1 MQYLLYMEVNN
12 LKKCSS
18 CKFEAATAHAA
29 PFTCSVCQRKA
40 MPTPFYFPN
49 PPLPL
54 QSHPLFAA
62 VPIHLNEQNSV
73 PTEQGIDW
81 ARDPINVVIV
91 EESCPSI
98 SEGRIRLRFLR
109 TMNLTLPSS
118 YDPTWAILSY
128 KWDFTNRIA
137 EDQFLDQYSRNIAIA
152 LIKAKSLGIRFLLV
166 DAVTLPQ
173 FNDRPLNL
181 LSSYSKLYGTMRVIT
196 SYISYE
202 PAGTISDETAYTS
215 RAWILVEAS
224 KYLLNP
230 RVMLGDIISFI
241 NDRGEL
247 ISNPPSLSC
256 AEKFLSFVIYPFNKD
271 EEIFITSSAW
281 SKRGLNLE
289 EVRRTPFVNLPCC
302 LSMLMDRDQ
311 YRLQLHW
318 SYMMKIADSLCK
330 VESLKAFIFDIRDLL
345 IIICN
350 SGLCSVPMKDFIS
363 QLTLLN
369 DENIFHYDFYYRR
382 HILFVAIHLLLS
394 RHVYYRRVVVPL
406 DFHRELIQL
415 FDASGFPVVRE
426 FDNCN
431 VYYLSNHMKWWMREN
446 TSYDGRISFPDDVW
460 SKEEVI
466 ALEEDDEE
474 PAFRQRLSYLEG
486 DPTRRKLKINR
497 IIRILLALTSAAIT
511 LRSPIMKLEG

>member
-1 MQYLLYMEVNN
+1 
-12 LKKCSS
+12 
-18 CKFEAATAHAA
+18 
-29 PFTCSVCQRKA
+29 
-40 MPTPFYFPN
+40 
-49 PPLPL
+49 
-54 QSHPLFAA
+54 
-62 VPIHLNEQNSV
+62 
-73 PTEQGIDW
+73 
-81 ARDPINVVIV
+81 
-91 EESCPSI
+91 
-98 SEGRIRLRFLR
+98 
-109 TMNLTLPSS
+109 MNLTLPSS

-152 LIKAKSLGIRFLLV
+152 LIKAKSLGIRYLLV

-196 SYISYE
+196 SYISSG

-289 EVRRTPFVNLPCC
+289 EVHRTPFVNLPCC